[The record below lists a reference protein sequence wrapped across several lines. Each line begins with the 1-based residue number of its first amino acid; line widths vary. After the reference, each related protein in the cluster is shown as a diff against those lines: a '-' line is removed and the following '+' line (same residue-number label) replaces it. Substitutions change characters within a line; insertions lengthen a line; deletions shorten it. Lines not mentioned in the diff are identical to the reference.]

1 MYVAMI
7 LITLAAA
14 GITLAKIKVVEA
26 IEVESIHLFP
36 NTTCG
41 ISNELSGHSR
51 PLGSD
56 FQAVEATCRFEH
68 HVQRRW
74 LSSRGLGLLPLTGR
88 MYGYLPENCIAIMCY
103 SEISSDHVLTTQYKS
118 QKSQFDFVKSKE
130 RYPFTL
136 VKTLTMH
143 QIKSKR

>member
-26 IEVESIHLFP
+26 IEVESIHLFFFKY
-36 NTTCG
+36 NQWHFS
-41 ISNELSGHSR
+41 ISALVTKHPGHSR
-51 PLGSD
+51 PIGSD

-74 LSSRGLGLLPLTGR
+74 LSSRGLGLLPLTGQ
-88 MYGYLPENCIAIMCY
+88 
-103 SEISSDHVLTTQYKS
+103 D
-118 QKSQFDFVKSKE
+118 
-130 RYPFTL
+130 
-136 VKTLTMH
+136 
-143 QIKSKR
+143 